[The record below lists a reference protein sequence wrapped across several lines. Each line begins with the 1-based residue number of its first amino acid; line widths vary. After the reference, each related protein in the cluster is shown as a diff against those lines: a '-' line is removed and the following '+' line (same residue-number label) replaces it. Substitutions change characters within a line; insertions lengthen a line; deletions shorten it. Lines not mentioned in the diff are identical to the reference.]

1 MATIPGIDA
10 YVQKPGVLIGDAILA
25 GRKVALQK
33 RAQEADENRQ
43 KSQADNERIRQAE
56 NVRDYELRK
65 QQGEAEAQ
73 YRRDALKQQDA
84 IRQRQEAIAQAK
96 QNEERALL
104 EQQRQNQM
112 AEALALQEALSGEPN
127 TQADHNLR
135 STPGW
140 ASGAAKGA
148 QSRAEIESREK
159 IAGIRSAKTEK
170 PTFTPGIQVIGGI
183 PIRVD
188 SKGGEHSLTETEH
201 RAWLNANKAK
211 KEADELVN
219 ASKMVDSSQVVAK
232 AYRDKKTGEMKL
244 EKKQK

>member
-10 YVQKPGVLIGDAILA
+10 YVSRPRVLIGDTILA
-25 GRKVALQK
+25 SDRAKLQR

-43 KSQADNERIRQAE
+43 KSQAQNDRIRQQE
-56 NVRDYELRK
+56 SQRDFELRK
-65 QQGEAEAQ
+65 QQSEAEEA

-127 TQADHNLR
+127 TQADYNLR

-188 SKGGEHSLTETEH
+188 SKGGEHSLTESELM
-201 RAWLNANKAK
+201 AYNKAQK
-211 KEADELVN
+211 AKSDAEKPVAPPNVIGKVVIGKDG
-219 ASKMVDSSQVVAK
+219 KPTFQKSQ
-232 AYRDKKTGEMKL
+232 
-244 EKKQK
+244 QK